1 MMSLKR
7 LFAPFAAIVAFLAPA
22 ADARAPEPVRPALWA
37 VSDADT
43 TIYLFG
49 TIHLLPDE
57 FQWRTPRFD
66 RAVAGS
72 QQLVVETLIDQKNPT
87 RLMSALSALGYAKGL
102 PPLDQR
108 VAPKLRP
115 ALATAVKKSGI
126 PAQFFDQMK
135 TWTAAFMLMGTQ
147 YKEMGLKGTAG
158 VETVLRA
165 NFEGAGKPIGEL
177 ETNVEQL
184 GVFNTLPEEAQR
196 LLLEGAI
203 ETPADSSKE
212 FNSMLKAWSRGDVSA
227 ISRSFDQ
234 QLSAS
239 PALKDALMKR
249 RNNNWSRWIEQRMAQ
264 PGAVMIAV
272 GAGHLAGPD
281 SVISNLK
288 KDGYRVERLQ

>member
-1 MMSLKR
+1 MSFKR

-57 FQWRTPRFD
+57 FKWRTPRFD
-66 RAVAGS
+66 QAVAGS

-87 RLMSALSALGYAKGL
+87 RLMSALSSLGYAKGL

-115 ALATAVKKSGI
+115 ALAVAVKKSGI

-184 GVFNTLPEEAQR
+184 SFFNTLPEEAQR

-203 ETPADSSKE
+203 ETPANSSKE
-212 FNSMLKAWSRGDVSA
+212 FNSMLSAWSRGDVAA

-288 KDGYRVERLQ
+288 KDGFRVERLQ